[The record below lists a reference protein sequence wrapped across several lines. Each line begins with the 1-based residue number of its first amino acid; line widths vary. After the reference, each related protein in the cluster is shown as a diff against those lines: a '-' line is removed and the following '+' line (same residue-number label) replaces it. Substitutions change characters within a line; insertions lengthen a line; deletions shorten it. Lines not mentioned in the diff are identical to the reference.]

1 MRRLIEFVAH
11 NLVDYPDKV
20 QVMEMTGPRATLYRL
35 RVDPSDVGRVIG
47 KSGSVANAM
56 RTVLR
61 VAAEKKG
68 ERAVLE
74 ID

>member
-1 MRRLIEFVAH
+1 MRPLIEFIAH
-11 NLVDYPDKV
+11 NLVEHPEKV
-20 QVMEMTGPRATLYRL
+20 QVLELVGPRATLYRL
-35 RVDPSDVGRVIG
+35 RVDASDVGRVIG
-47 KSGSVANAM
+47 KGGSVANAM

-68 ERAVLE
+68 QRAVLE

>member
-1 MRRLIEFVAH
+1 MRALVEFIARQ
-11 NLVDYPDKV
+11 LVRYPEKV
-20 QVMEMTGPRATLYRL
+20 HVQEIVGPRANLYRL

-47 KSGSVANAM
+47 KGGSVANAM

-61 VAAEKKG
+61 VAAERQG
-68 ERAVLE
+68 IRAILE

>member
-1 MRRLIEFVAH
+1 MIRLIEFIAH
-11 NLVDYPDKV
+11 NLVDQPEKV
-20 QVMEMTGPRATLYRL
+20 QVLELVGPRATLYRL
-35 RVDPSDVGRVIG
+35 RVDGGDVGRVIG

-56 RTVLR
+56 RTLLR

>member
-1 MRRLIEFVAH
+1 MRRLIEFIAH

-20 QVMEMTGPRATLYRL
+20 QVVEMAGPRATLYRL

>member
-1 MRRLIEFVAH
+1 MIRLIEFIAH
-11 NLVDYPDKV
+11 NLVDQPEKV
-20 QVMEMTGPRATLYRL
+20 QVLELVGPRATLYRL
-35 RVDPSDVGRVIG
+35 RVDSGDVGRVIG

-56 RTVLR
+56 RTLLR

>member
-1 MRRLIEFVAH
+1 MRRLIEFIAH

-20 QVMEMTGPRATLYRL
+20 QVMEMVGPRATLYRL
-35 RVDPSDVGRVIG
+35 RVDSSDVGRVIG